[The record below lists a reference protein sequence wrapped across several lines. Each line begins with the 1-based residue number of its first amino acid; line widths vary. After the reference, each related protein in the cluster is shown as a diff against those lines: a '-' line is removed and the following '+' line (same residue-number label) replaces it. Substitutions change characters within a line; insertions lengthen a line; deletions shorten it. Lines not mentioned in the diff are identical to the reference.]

1 MIRDPANT
9 QKLEMRIVYTST
21 PVHTPQKNLYLVL
34 LSSSCLLRC
43 SVNCSRVALH
53 LNRDARFDFAMKT
66 QGQCCA
72 QRWMR
77 VNM

>member
-1 MIRDPANT
+1 
-9 QKLEMRIVYTST
+9 
-21 PVHTPQKNLYLVL
+21 
-34 LSSSCLLRC
+34 
-43 SVNCSRVALH
+43 VNCSRVALH
-53 LNRDARFDFAMKT
+53 LKRDARFDFAMKT